1 MITIAQRCSNAK
13 VSVNEKIV
21 SEIKSGLLLLV
32 GVQIGDKQ
40 VDIKKTVDKI
50 SNLRIFDDE
59 KGKMNL
65 SILDTKGS
73 LLVVSQFTLC
83 GDIKKGR
90 RPSFVNAE
98 SPSLSL
104 KIYENLME
112 DFRQLGI
119 KTLGGVFG
127 EMMKVELVN
136 EGPATFIINSKEL

>member
-1 MITIAQRCSNAK
+1 MITIAQRCSSAK
-13 VSVNEKIV
+13 VSVNKTIV

-40 VDIKKTVDKI
+40 IDIKKIVDKI

-90 RPSFVNAE
+90 RPSFVNGE

>member
-1 MITIAQRCSNAK
+1 MITIAQRCSSAK
-13 VSVNEKIV
+13 VSVNKTIV

-40 VDIKKTVDKI
+40 IDIKKTVNKI
-50 SNLRIFDDE
+50 SNLRIFSDE

-90 RPSFVNAE
+90 RPSFVYAE
-98 SPSLSL
+98 SPILSL

-112 DFRQLGI
+112 NFRQLGI

-127 EMMKVELVN
+127 EMMDVELVN
-136 EGPATFIINSKEL
+136 EGPSTFIINSKEL

>member
-1 MITIAQRCSNAK
+1 MIIIAQRCSSAK
-13 VSVNEKIV
+13 VSVNKTIV

-40 VDIKKTVDKI
+40 IDIKKTVNKI
-50 SNLRIFDDE
+50 SNLRIFSDE

-83 GDIKKGR
+83 GDITKGR

-98 SPSLSL
+98 SPKLRS
-104 KIYENLME
+104 ET
-112 DFRQLGI
+112 F
-119 KTLGGVFG
+119 
-127 EMMKVELVN
+127 ELHY
-136 EGPATFIINSKEL
+136 FQ

>member
-127 EMMKVELVN
+127 EMMNVELVN

>member
-1 MITIAQRCSNAK
+1 MITIAQRCSSAK
-13 VSVNEKIV
+13 VSVNKTIV
-21 SEIKSGLLLLV
+21 SEINSGLLLLV

-40 VDIKKTVDKI
+40 IDIKKTVDKI
-50 SNLRIFDDE
+50 SNLRIFGDE

-98 SPSLSL
+98 SPRLSL
-104 KIYENLME
+104 KTVSYTHL
-112 DFRQLGI
+112 
-119 KTLGGVFG
+119 TLPTNREV
-127 EMMKVELVN
+127 
-136 EGPATFIINSKEL
+136 

>member
-1 MITIAQRCSNAK
+1 MITVAQRCSGAK
-13 VSVNEKIV
+13 VSVNKTIV

-32 GVQIGDKQ
+32 GVQIRDKQ
-40 VDIKKTVDKI
+40 IDIKKTVDKI

-104 KIYENLME
+104 KIYENLMA

-119 KTLGGVFG
+119 KTLGGIFG
-127 EMMKVELVN
+127 EMMNVELVN
-136 EGPATFIINSKEL
+136 EGPSTFIINSKEL

>member
-1 MITIAQRCSNAK
+1 MITIAQRCSSAK
-13 VSVNEKIV
+13 VSVNKTIV

-40 VDIKKTVDKI
+40 IDIKKTVDKI

-98 SPSLSL
+98 SPRLSF

-119 KTLGGVFG
+119 KTSGGVFG
-127 EMMKVELVN
+127 EMMKVEIVN

>member
-1 MITIAQRCSNAK
+1 MITIAQRCSSAK

-65 SILDTKGS
+65 SILDIKGS

-90 RPSFVNAE
+90 RPSFMNAE
-98 SPSLSL
+98 SPKLSL
-104 KIYENLME
+104 KTYENLMT

-119 KTLGGVFG
+119 KTLGGIFG
-127 EMMKVELVN
+127 EMMNVELVN
-136 EGPATFIINSKEL
+136 EGPVTFIINSKEL

>member
-1 MITIAQRCSNAK
+1 MITIAQRCSSAK
-13 VSVNEKIV
+13 VSVNKTIV

-32 GVQIGDKQ
+32 GVHIGDKQ
-40 VDIKKTVDKI
+40 IDIKKTVDKI

-98 SPSLSL
+98 CPSLSL

>member
-1 MITIAQRCSNAK
+1 MITIAQRCSSAK
-13 VSVNEKIV
+13 VSVNKTIV

-32 GVQIGDKQ
+32 GVHIGDKQ
-40 VDIKKTVDKI
+40 IDIKKTVDKI

>member
-1 MITIAQRCSNAK
+1 MITIAQRCSRAK
-13 VSVNEKIV
+13 VSVNKTIV

-32 GVQIGDKQ
+32 GVQVGDESI
-40 VDIKKTVDKI
+40 DIKKTVNKI
-50 SNLRIFDDE
+50 SNLRIFGDE

-83 GDIKKGR
+83 GDIKRGR

-98 SPSLSL
+98 SPKLSL
-104 KIYENLME
+104 KLYENLMA
-112 DFRQLGI
+112 DFRHLGI

-127 EMMKVELVN
+127 EMMDVELVN
-136 EGPATFIINSKEL
+136 EGPSTFIINSKEL

>member
-1 MITIAQRCSNAK
+1 MITIAQRCSSAK
-13 VSVNEKIV
+13 VSVNKTIV

-32 GVQIGDKQ
+32 GVHIGDKQ
-40 VDIKKTVDKI
+40 IDIKKTVDKI

-104 KIYENLME
+104 KIYENLMA

-127 EMMKVELVN
+127 EMMNVELVN

>member
-1 MITIAQRCSNAK
+1 MITIAQRCSSAK
-13 VSVNEKIV
+13 VSVNKTIV

-32 GVQIGDKQ
+32 GVQIRDKQ
-40 VDIKKTVDKI
+40 IDIKKTVDKI

-127 EMMKVELVN
+127 EMMDVELVN
-136 EGPATFIINSKEL
+136 EGPSNFIIN

>member
-1 MITIAQRCSNAK
+1 MITIAQRCSSAK
-13 VSVNEKIV
+13 VSVNKTIV

-40 VDIKKTVDKI
+40 LDIKKTVDKI

-83 GDIKKGR
+83 GDINKGR
-90 RPSFVNAE
+90 RPSFVSAE

-127 EMMKVELVN
+127 EMMNVELVN

>member
-1 MITIAQRCSNAK
+1 MITVAQRCSGAK
-13 VSVNEKIV
+13 VSVNKTIV

-40 VDIKKTVDKI
+40 IDIKKTVDKI

-119 KTLGGVFG
+119 KTLGGIFG
-127 EMMKVELVN
+127 EMMNVELVN
-136 EGPATFIINSKEL
+136 EGPSTFIINSKEL